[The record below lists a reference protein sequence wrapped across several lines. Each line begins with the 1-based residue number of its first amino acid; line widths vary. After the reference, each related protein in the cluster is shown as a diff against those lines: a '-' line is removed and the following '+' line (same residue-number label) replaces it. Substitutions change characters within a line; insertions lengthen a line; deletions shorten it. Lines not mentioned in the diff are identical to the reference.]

1 MQGGDPNAEGT
12 GVIADAAEFAPSALK
27 TVS

>member
-1 MQGGDPNAEGT
+1 MQGGDPNAGGM
-12 GVIADAAEFAPSALK
+12 GVIADAAEFAPSAPK